1 MQSTL
6 QFCPRLTHLH
16 HPHPHPYHHQI
27 TNTTMVIMII
37 TTVCPLLQVDWVGQK
52 NQIDAA
58 KAAGV
63 RHIVLVSSMGG
74 TKPDHFLNKM
84 GEGNIL
90 IWKRRAEQHLMQACF
105 FSAAVSQ
112 VIGMHT
118 SSECLHEKSTHD
130 VKFLGSGRACF
141 TIWLTH
147 A

>member
-1 MQSTL
+1 MHALVLLAPLIHGASQ
-6 QFCPRLTHLH
+6 QHAGHNGLH
-16 HPHPHPYHHQI
+16 ADHIVIINNARTSPAI
-27 TNTTMVIMII
+27 TIINTNTTIII

-90 IWKRRAEQHLMQACF
+90 IWKRRAEQHLMQACILP
-105 FSAAVSQ
+105 AAVSDI
-112 VIGMHT
+112 IGMHT
-118 SSECLHEKSTHD
+118 GSECMNEEHS
-130 VKFLGSGRACF
+130 
-141 TIWLTH
+141 
-147 A
+147 